1 MDTGNYQ
8 DKNWPV
14 TRLQRRT
21 VWLSRAGWL
30 LAGITIGTT
39 VGFTAGK
46 TVYGPAALEIVDTPN
61 RGDGAAGS
69 SLVEEYRSEVVR
81 LNQRRNIDQ
90 IALREKE
97 LTLEE
102 MMRRGA
108 VAESQACQRLQEEIR
123 ELKRSIAKT
132 ETDLER
138 FQQELGELTAICK
151 AKERDVKGLD
161 RQTKIDAHRFA
172 LEHEASLRQE

>member
-1 MDTGNYQ
+1 VDTDYQ
-8 DKNWPV
+8 RKNWAL
-14 TRLQRRT
+14 TGLQRRN

-30 LAGITIGTT
+30 VAGITVGTT
-39 VGFTAGK
+39 VGFVAGK
-46 TVYGPAALEIVDTPN
+46 IADGPAAPEVVEAPD
-61 RGDGAAGS
+61 RGAGS

-81 LNQRRNIDQ
+81 LNQRRNIDR
-90 IALREKE
+90 ITLREKE

-102 MMRRGA
+102 MMRRG
-108 VAESQACQRLQEEIR
+108 VATDSPACGRLQEEIR

-138 FQQELGELTAICK
+138 VQQQFGELTAICK
-151 AKERDVKGLD
+151 AKEQEVEGLD
-161 RQTKIDAHRFA
+161 RQTRIDAHRFA